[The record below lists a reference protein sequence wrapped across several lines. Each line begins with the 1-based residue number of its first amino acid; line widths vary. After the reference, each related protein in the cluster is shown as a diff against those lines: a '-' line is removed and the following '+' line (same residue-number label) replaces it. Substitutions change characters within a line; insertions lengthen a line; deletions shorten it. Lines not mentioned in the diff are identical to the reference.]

1 MSQPASITPLI
12 NTLYREHHGWL
23 FAWLRKKLGCPH
35 HAADLAHDTF
45 IRILSL
51 SHAPC
56 LHEPRAYLT
65 ITAKRLIIDRARRR
79 QIEQSYLAELALA
92 AETMRNFP
100 SPEEVLAVIQAL
112 TQISA
117 ALDGLAGK
125 PRQAFLLHYLDG
137 QTHAAVASQLGVSTR
152 MIQKY
157 LVQALV
163 HCHQACC
170 SN

>member
-1 MSQPASITPLI
+1 MNQPASITPLI
-12 NTLYREHHGWL
+12 DTLYREHHSWL

-65 ITAKRLIIDRARRR
+65 ITAKRLIIDQARRR

-92 AETMRNFP
+92 AKTTRNFP
-100 SPEEVLAVIQAL
+100 SPVEILAVIQAL

-117 ALDGLAGK
+117 ALDGLAEK

-157 LVQALV
+157 LIQALV
-163 HCHQACC
+163 HCHQTCY

>member
-1 MSQPASITPLI
+1 MNPPDSITLLI
-12 NTLYREHHGWL
+12 DTLYREHHGWL
-23 FAWLRKKLGCPH
+23 FVWLRKKLGCPH

-51 SHAPC
+51 THAPC

-65 ITAKRLIIDRARRR
+65 ITAKRLIIDQARRR

-100 SPEEVLAVIQAL
+100 SPVEILAVVEAL

-117 ALDGLAGK
+117 ALDGLAEK
-125 PRQAFLLHYLDG
+125 PRLAFLLHYLDG
-137 QTHAAVASQLGVSTR
+137 QTHAAIASQLGVSTR
-152 MIQKY
+152 MVQKY
-157 LVQALV
+157 LARALV
-163 HCHQACC
+163 HCHQASY

>member
-1 MSQPASITPLI
+1 MNQPASITPLI
-12 NTLYREHHGWL
+12 DMLYREHHGWL

-51 SHAPC
+51 PRIPC

-65 ITAKRLIIDRARRR
+65 ITAKRLIIDQARRR

-100 SPEEVLAVIQAL
+100 SPVEILAVIQAL

-117 ALDGLAGK
+117 ALDGLAEK
-125 PRQAFLLHYLDG
+125 PRLAFLLHYLDG
-137 QTHAAVASQLGVSTR
+137 QTHAAVASQLGVSTK

-157 LVQALV
+157 LVHALV
-163 HCHQACC
+163 HCHQTCY

>member
-1 MSQPASITPLI
+1 MNQPASITPLI
-12 NTLYREHHGWL
+12 DMLYREHHGWL

-45 IRILSL
+45 TRILSL

-65 ITAKRLIIDRARRR
+65 ITAKRLIIDQARRR

-92 AETMRNFP
+92 AETMQKFP
-100 SPEEVLAVIQAL
+100 SPVEILATIQAL
-112 TQISA
+112 AQISA
-117 ALDGLAGK
+117 ALDGLAEK

-137 QTHAAVASQLGVSTR
+137 QTHAAVASQLGVSIR

-157 LVQALV
+157 LIQALV
-163 HCHQACC
+163 HCHQACY